1 MLILTTSHGASHRR
15 ASLALQK
22 AVSEAAPDA
31 AVEVVDAIRR
41 CARWFRAY
49 YDSYEIPLRYWPSL
63 WRRIEDYQHQQ
74 PSTGPGW
81 LYRLGARP
89 LFGYFQ
95 NFDPDVV
102 VATEVGV
109 CELAAMCK
117 REARASFYLAALEL
131 MDFNRAWVQSE
142 VDLYSVVH
150 RDLGTELI
158 LAGAPASKVVVTGMP
173 IDPAYA
179 HLPDRSTVQARLGVR
194 TDLPLLLV
202 LFGGTGHGNPD
213 QITTELKR
221 VRAPF
226 QTVFIAG
233 RNKRLEKQLRGFCAR
248 QPDWRA
254 LGWVTNMHEWMKAAD
269 LLLTKPGGGTVM
281 EAAACGLPLLAFDP
295 LPGNEERTCAWL
307 EKWRAGIWLR
317 SPADVSST
325 IERLLSHRGELVQ
338 LAERSRSLSRP
349 HAAAELARMLLASGL
364 KSRQLGA

>member
-1 MLILTTSHGASHRR
+1 LEKA
-15 ASLALQK
+15 LA
-22 AVSEAAPDA
+22 EAAPA
-31 AVEVVDAIRR
+31 ATVEVIDAVRY

-49 YDSYEIPLRYWPSL
+49 YDSYQIPLRYWPGL
-63 WRRIEDYQHQQ
+63 WRRIENYQHQQ

-81 LYRLGARP
+81 LYRRGARR
-89 LFGYFQ
+89 LFRYFQ
-95 NFDPDVV
+95 KFNPDVA

-117 REARASFYLAALEL
+117 REARTSFYLAALEL
-131 MDFNRAWVQSE
+131 MDFNRAWVQPE

-150 RDLGTELI
+150 QDLGTELI
-158 LAGAPASKVVVTGMP
+158 SAGAPASKVIVTGMP

-179 HLPDRSTVQARLGVR
+179 HLPDRTGVQAHLGIR
-194 TDLPLLLV
+194 SGLPLLLV

-233 RNKRLEKQLRGFCAR
+233 KNKGLEKQLRGLCGTR
-248 QPDWRA
+248 PDWRA
-254 LGWVTNMHEWMKAAD
+254 LGWVNNMHEWMMVGD

-307 EKWRAGIWLR
+307 EKWRVGIWLR
-317 SPADVSST
+317 SPAEISLTV
-325 IERLLSHRGELVQ
+325 ERLLSHREKLAQ

-349 HAAAELARMLLASGL
+349 HAAAELARILLASGP
-364 KSRQLGA
+364 KSPELGNQKL